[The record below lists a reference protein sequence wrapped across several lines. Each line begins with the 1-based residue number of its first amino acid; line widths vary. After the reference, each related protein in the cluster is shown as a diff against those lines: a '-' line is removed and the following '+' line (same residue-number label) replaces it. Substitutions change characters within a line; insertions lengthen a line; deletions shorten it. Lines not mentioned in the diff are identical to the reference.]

1 MLSKKSTWVENNH
14 RSDVDI
20 TMQVAIVVDTVTGG
34 QIMPFPTVFVLIIT
48 TFSHGTT
55 VRVVWLINPF
65 ITN

>member
-1 MLSKKSTWVENNH
+1 VENNH

-55 VRVVWLINPF
+55 VRVV
-65 ITN
+65 